1 MNQSNYTFDT
11 DSRWGHWRPRGLSAL
26 LLRLISIL
34 PANEVNKRIAYLLRK
49 PIKQGKQ
56 LYYDRIVWGLRLRL
70 VARGNLSEQRML
82 TMEHFH
88 DLQERKALSES
99 LGPGSI
105 FFDIGANAGF
115 YTFWALSLGYP
126 DLRVVA
132 VEPNSTMTERIMFNL
147 GLNKIHKGEVDV
159 VECALTSSSCK
170 VTVSEHSRNL
180 GETTTHQKTSKTGRQ
195 VPGKPLLDLIHET
208 KVSRIDAL
216 KIDIEGEEIPALSS
230 FFNHASISLW
240 PRLIICEIF
249 GPDGHLLQ
257 KLLEANGY
265 KRTGISK
272 MNAIFRLS
280 QI

>member
-82 TMEHFH
+82 TMENFH
-88 DLQERKALSES
+88 DRKERKALSES
-99 LGPGSI
+99 LGPGSV

-216 KIDIEGEEIPALSS
+216 KIDIEGAEYEIYNDILEQSDN
-230 FFNHASISLW
+230 FNNCIVELHHKKFPPSM
-240 PRLIICEIF
+240 
-249 GPDGHLLQ
+249 
-257 KLLEANGY
+257 KY
-265 KRTGISK
+265 KHEDFIKSVESHPNK
-272 MNAIFRLS
+272 KKFNLDYI
-280 QI
+280 